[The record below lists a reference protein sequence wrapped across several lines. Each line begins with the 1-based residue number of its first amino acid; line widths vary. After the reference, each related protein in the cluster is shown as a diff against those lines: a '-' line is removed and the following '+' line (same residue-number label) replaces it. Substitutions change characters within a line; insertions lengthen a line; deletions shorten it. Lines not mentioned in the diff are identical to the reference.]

1 VIRVGAPTALA
12 LAERKARV
20 EDALAATRAA
30 VEEGVVPGGGVALL
44 RAQATVRAL
53 DFSGDEAVGR
63 DIVCAALESPAYQIA
78 QNAGVEGAVVVERI
92 RRESGGTGFNA
103 WSGEYEDLPAAGILD
118 PTKVVRCALQ
128 NASSIGAL
136 VLTTD
141 AIVVDSEEEDEG
153 GGGETPEE

>member
-1 VIRVGAPTALA
+1 M
-12 LAERKARV
+12 AERKARV

-44 RAQATVRAL
+44 RAQAAVRAL
-53 DFSGDEAVGR
+53 DVSSDEAVGR

-103 WSGEYEDLPAAGILD
+103 WSCEYEDLPAAGILD

-141 AIVVDSEEEDEG
+141 AIVVDSEEQEEE
-153 GGGETPEE
+153 GGETPEA